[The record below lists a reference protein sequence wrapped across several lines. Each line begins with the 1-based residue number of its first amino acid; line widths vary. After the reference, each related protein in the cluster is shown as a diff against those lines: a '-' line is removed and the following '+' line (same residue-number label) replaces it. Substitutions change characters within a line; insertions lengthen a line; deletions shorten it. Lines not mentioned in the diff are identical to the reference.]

1 MKPSIISLE
10 EIKRI
15 VSSIDLLPV
24 VEQGFVAYASER
36 AVVPPVGEL
45 LLHKGGVHIK
55 SGHLSKNELVELGNI
70 IDGTTTGGTSDFQI
84 TITDL
89 TGVAVQDIK
98 NPEVVCRISI

>member
-45 LLHKGGVHIK
+45 LLDKGGVHIK
-55 SGHLSKNELVELGNI
+55 YGYIKGDEYDVIKIASGLYGNASLGLPSGI
-70 IDGTTTGGTSDFQI
+70 GLMLLFSQ
-84 TITDL
+84 
-89 TGVAVQDIK
+89 
-98 NPEVVCRISI
+98 